1 MTNATSSIRP
11 VSADYLSSS
20 VSNASNSNIYNVT
33 AEFPNA
39 ESVQDIREALLSL
52 PNLVSQKVNEKNI

>member
-11 VSADYLSSS
+11 VGADYLSSN
-20 VSNASNSNIYNVT
+20 VNNASNNNVYNVT

>member
-1 MTNATSSIRP
+1 MLLLVFVLLVP
-11 VSADYLSSS
+11 S
-20 VSNASNSNIYNVT
+20 VSNASNNNVYNVT